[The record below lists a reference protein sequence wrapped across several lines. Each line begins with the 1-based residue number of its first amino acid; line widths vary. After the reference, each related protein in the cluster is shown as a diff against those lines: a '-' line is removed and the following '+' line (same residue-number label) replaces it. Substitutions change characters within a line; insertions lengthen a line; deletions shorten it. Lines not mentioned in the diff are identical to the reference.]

1 MPGAYSACFV
11 QFRGGTTR
19 NPGCMPCIYGARL
32 YNHVNSGVDVGTL
45 TLDRTVMNYEIS
57 STVGAACIRV
67 PNFNPKIILNDQHG
81 FSNFS
86 QSENVTNQP
95 LSMNLC

>member
-1 MPGAYSACFV
+1 
-11 QFRGGTTR
+11 
-19 NPGCMPCIYGARL
+19 MPCIYGARL

-67 PNFNPKIILNDQHG
+67 PNFNPKIYLIDQHEVSKFFAVRKRNESASKHEVVLTLQG
-81 FSNFS
+81 CFRNK
-86 QSENVTNQP
+86 NR
-95 LSMNLC
+95 